1 MVYLERFAL
10 PTQGQ
15 EDAFLGEI
23 KRTCYDSRYPF
34 NVFRYRRMPEL
45 EFAPIT
51 ILCGGNGSGKSTLL
65 NVMAEKLSIP
75 HGTAYNRSHFFE
87 NYLRLCRA
95 ETCRFDPE
103 VRRRSRIITSDD
115 VFDYLLNIRAL
126 NEGLSAKRQ
135 ELLQEYS
142 EMRRSSFQMKSL
154 ADYEELK
161 KHLEA
166 TRRSGSQ
173 YVRRNMM
180 DEAEERSNGESAL
193 QFFTQSIGEGGL
205 YLLDEP
211 ENSLSASRQM
221 ELAEFLA
228 QSARFFGCQL
238 VISTHSPF
246 LLAIPEAKIYDLDGK
261 PPRARRWTELENVRL
276 YRDFFRRHE
285 DAFRE

>member
-1 MVYLERFAL
+1 MIYLERFRIPSL
-10 PTQGQ
+10 
-15 EDAFLGEI
+15 DAREQFTNDV
-23 KRTCYDSRYPF
+23 KRRCYNTVYPF
-34 NVFRYRRMPEL
+34 NVFELTELPEL
-45 EFAPIT
+45 TFEPVT

-87 NYLRLCRA
+87 DYLRLCRA